1 MDDMIRAGIVVGL
14 MVVLLAVGLIFQP
27 ADTAAVTEVTEAA
40 PTTLV
45 AQKSIEMLDPC
56 YSEKAVFEDDVIR
69 VSFEASQTADGVESK
84 LPFWLHNRSDQT
96 IVVLWDR
103 CSIQLPSCDTVNIL
117 HEEDLVF
124 GVGMPEK
131 AISVAPGGDLFN
143 VAYPWSEVTWGDG
156 SSSDAET
163 FAISTDVLD
172 QGPFLFVLA
181 VECGGTPCASPC
193 EGEGEREVRYYPF
206 RFVIR

>member
-14 MVVLLAVGLIFQP
+14 MAILLAVGLVFRS
-27 ADTAAVTEVTEAA
+27 ADTSAVPVTTEVAS
-40 PTTLV
+40 TTVV

-69 VSFEASQTADGVESK
+69 ISFEASQTADGVESK

-96 IVVLWDR
+96 IVVIWDR
-103 CSIQLPSCDTVNIL
+103 CSIQLPACDTVNVL

-124 GVGMPEK
+124 GVAMPDK
-131 AISVAPGGDLFN
+131 TISVAPGGDLFN
-143 VAYPWSEVTWGDG
+143 VAYPWSEVTWSDG
-156 SSSDAET
+156 TSSDTGT
-163 FAISTDVLD
+163 FDVSTGVLD

-181 VECGGTPCASPC
+181 VECGSPGGAPC
-193 EGEGEREVRYYPF
+193 GVGREIRYYPF

>member
-14 MVVLLAVGLIFQP
+14 MAILLAVGLVFRP
-27 ADTAAVTEVTEAA
+27 ADTSPVPVSTEVAS
-40 PTTLV
+40 TTVV

-56 YSEKAVFEDDVIR
+56 HSEKAVFEDDVIR
-69 VSFEASQTADGVESK
+69 ISFEASQTADGVESQ

-96 IVVLWDR
+96 VVVLWDR
-103 CSIQLPSCDTVNIL
+103 CSIQLPACDTVNVL

-124 GVGMPEK
+124 GVGMPDK
-131 AISVAPGGDLFN
+131 TISVAPGGDLFN
-143 VAYPWSEVTWGDG
+143 VAYPCSEVTWSDG
-156 SSSDAET
+156 TSSDAGT
-163 FAISTDVLD
+163 FDVSTGVLD

-181 VECGGTPCASPC
+181 VECGSPGGAPCD
-193 EGEGEREVRYYPF
+193 GGREIRYYPF